1 METPHVKT
9 PDELAVAI
17 TVSTQIP
24 PNRNIVLQT
33 YLGQEQSE
41 RSFNHL
47 MDKLGR
53 VSDRQ
58 EAFYKKKDL
67 VLGLAHEKKLLAQ
80 LTEDYNRIEGRS
92 QVAWEAKG
100 KRGPHKLSPQ
110 EEQQKTTA
118 QINIKR
124 YQESIAKIENEIAE
138 YEELLNA
145 PDRAANM
152 QSG

>member
-1 METPHVKT
+1 VETPHTKT

-33 YLGQEQSE
+33 YLGQEQPE
-41 RSFNHL
+41 QSFHHL

-53 VSDRQ
+53 VVDRQ
-58 EAFYKKKDL
+58 DAFYKKKDL

-100 KRGPHKLSPQ
+100 KKGPHKLSPQ
-110 EEQQKTTA
+110 EEQQKGTA
-118 QINIKR
+118 EVNMKR
-124 YQESIAKIENEIAE
+124 YKESIAKFENEIAE

-145 PDRAANM
+145 PASAANM

>member
-1 METPHVKT
+1 METPHTKT

-24 PNRNIVLQT
+24 PHRSIVLQT
-33 YLGQEQSE
+33 YLGQEQPE
-41 RSFNHL
+41 HAFNHL
-47 MDKLGR
+47 MDKIGR

-67 VLGLAHEKKLLAQ
+67 VLGLAHEKKFLAQ
-80 LTEDYNRIEGRS
+80 LVEDYNKIEGRS
-92 QVAWEAKG
+92 QAAWEAKG
-100 KRGPHKLSPQ
+100 KKGPHKLSPQ
-110 EEQQKTTA
+110 EESQKGIA
-118 QINIKR
+118 EVNMKK
-124 YQESIAKIENEIAE
+124 YKESIAKIENEIEE

-145 PDRAANM
+145 PASAANM

>member
-1 METPHVKT
+1 METPHTKT

-17 TVSTQIP
+17 TVLTQIP
-24 PNRNIVLQT
+24 PHRTVELKTFI
-33 YLGQEQSE
+33 GQDQPDH
-41 RSFNHL
+41 SFNRL
-47 MDKLGR
+47 LDKLGR
-53 VSDRQ
+53 AVDRQ

-80 LTEDYNRIEGRS
+80 LTEDYNRIDGRS

-100 KRGPHKLSPQ
+100 KKGPHKLSPQ
-110 EEQQKTTA
+110 EEQQKGA
-118 QINIKR
+118 AEVNIKR
-124 YQESIAKIENEIAE
+124 YKESIAKIENEIAE

-145 PDRAANM
+145 PASAANM

>member
-1 METPHVKT
+1 METPHVKS

-24 PNRNIVLQT
+24 PQRSIVLQT
-33 YLGQEQSE
+33 YLGQEQPE

-53 VSDRQ
+53 VIDRQ

-67 VLGLAHEKKLLAQ
+67 VLGLAHEKKMLAQ
-80 LTEDYNRIEGRS
+80 LTDDFNRIDGRS

-100 KRGPHKLSPQ
+100 KKGPHKLSPQ
-110 EEQQKTTA
+110 EEQQKETA
-118 QINIKR
+118 KVNIKR
-124 YQESIAKIENEIAE
+124 YQDSIAKIENEIAE

-145 PDRAANM
+145 PASTANM

>member
-33 YLGQEQSE
+33 YLGQEQPE
-41 RSFNHL
+41 RAFNHL

-53 VSDRQ
+53 VVDRQ
-58 EAFYKKKDL
+58 DAFYKKKDL

-92 QVAWEAKG
+92 QAAWEAKG